1 MERATDPR
9 KIEEAERILQQYC
22 TELSLE
28 SISIFRKDGVF
39 FYSSD
44 PSILQK
50 DYEKPF
56 FTVLLDIVNNFV
68 VGVPFSIILYDWAT
82 CLILKPIYMGTWGEV
97 EGWYLALGSCSDM
110 NCRELVEDLRGHVE
124 RNVSSDISHTLDT
137 EDRKRL
143 LELAFDFPKI
153 IGREFEKDA
162 ETALAIEGDYGVV
175 VQRYDSQPQGVSVQT
190 FKDFQPLLQRLDDM
204 DQYLQSSK
212 AWGILYPDP
221 RPHGGKKPTYYR
233 SNRILMF
240 LLVYG
245 FVLMIALFPDSFFDA
260 ILAYAFTHLILLFL
274 VWVSKGGGDMRSE
287 WTFICC
293 FYLLGILMTVVLIS
307 ELIMHDIWLVYGLG
321 GFLFPSYFLVA
332 GILFTVIRWERKG
345 VLTNIENDDEQET
358 EYLSRE
364 E

>member
-1 MERATDPR
+1 
-9 KIEEAERILQQYC
+9 
-22 TELSLE
+22 
-28 SISIFRKDGVF
+28 
-39 FYSSD
+39 
-44 PSILQK
+44 
-50 DYEKPF
+50 
-56 FTVLLDIVNNFV
+56 
-68 VGVPFSIILYDWAT
+68 
-82 CLILKPIYMGTWGEV
+82 
-97 EGWYLALGSCSDM
+97 
-110 NCRELVEDLRGHVE
+110 
-124 RNVSSDISHTLDT
+124 
-137 EDRKRL
+137 
-143 LELAFDFPKI
+143 
-153 IGREFEKDA
+153 
-162 ETALAIEGDYGVV
+162 
-175 VQRYDSQPQGVSVQT
+175 
-190 FKDFQPLLQRLDDM
+190 LDDM

-274 VWVSKGGGDMRSE
+274 VWESKGRGDMRGE

-358 EYLSRE
+358 EYLSRKE
-364 E
+364 

>member
-143 LELAFDFPKI
+143 LELTFDFPKI

-233 SNRILMF
+233 SNKILMHCF
-240 LLVYG
+240 
-245 FVLMIALFPDSFFDA
+245 
-260 ILAYAFTHLILLFL
+260 LILFL
-274 VWVSKGGGDMRSE
+274 KQSWRMPLR
-287 WTFICC
+287 I
-293 FYLLGILMTVVLIS
+293 
-307 ELIMHDIWLVYGLG
+307 
-321 GFLFPSYFLVA
+321 
-332 GILFTVIRWERKG
+332 
-345 VLTNIENDDEQET
+345 
-358 EYLSRE
+358 
-364 E
+364 